1 VNDALLLNKVIAS
14 ERFFHQQYLIH
25 TRMISTDD
33 SLISKYKMIAY
44 NYEDQ
49 IKLYEENISRLKK
62 LNQIASGELQDESAR
77 KKKWKKAT
85 LIAIPISLS
94 IGFVCGV
101 LLAL

>member
-1 VNDALLLNKVIAS
+1 
-14 ERFFHQQYLIH
+14 
-25 TRMISTDD
+25 MISIDD

-62 LNQIASGELQDESAR
+62 LNQIASGELQDESER

-85 LIAIPISLS
+85 LISIPISIS

-101 LLAL
+101 LLML

>member
-1 VNDALLLNKVIAS
+1 
-14 ERFFHQQYLIH
+14 
-25 TRMISTDD
+25 
-33 SLISKYKMIAY
+33 MIAY

-62 LNQIASGELQDESAR
+62 LNQIASGELQDESER

-85 LIAIPISLS
+85 LIAIPISIS

-101 LLAL
+101 LVVL

>member
-1 VNDALLLNKVIAS
+1 
-14 ERFFHQQYLIH
+14 
-25 TRMISTDD
+25 
-33 SLISKYKMIAY
+33 MIAY

-62 LNQIASGELQDESAR
+62 LNQITSGELQDESAR

>member
-1 VNDALLLNKVIAS
+1 VNDALLLNKIIAS
-14 ERFFHQQYLIH
+14 ERFFHKQYLIQS
-25 TRMISTDD
+25 RMISIDD
-33 SLISKYKMIAY
+33 SVITRYKMIAY

-94 IGFVCGV
+94 IGFACGF

>member
-1 VNDALLLNKVIAS
+1 
-14 ERFFHQQYLIH
+14 
-25 TRMISTDD
+25 MISVDD
-33 SLISKYKMIAY
+33 SLITKYKMIAY

-62 LNQIASGELQDESAR
+62 LNQIASEELQDESER

-85 LIAIPISLS
+85 LIAIPISIS

-101 LLAL
+101 LLVL

>member
-1 VNDALLLNKVIAS
+1 
-14 ERFFHQQYLIH
+14 
-25 TRMISTDD
+25 MISIDD

>member
-14 ERFFHQQYLIH
+14 ERFFHKQYLIQS
-25 TRMISTDD
+25 RMISIDD
-33 SLISKYKMIAY
+33 SVITRYKMIAH

-49 IKLYEENISRLKK
+49 IKLYEENISRLKQ
-62 LNQIASGELQDESAR
+62 LYVIADGQLQDESAR

-85 LIAIPISLS
+85 LIAIPISIS

>member
-1 VNDALLLNKVIAS
+1 
-14 ERFFHQQYLIH
+14 
-25 TRMISTDD
+25 MISIDD

-62 LNQIASGELQDESAR
+62 LNQITSGELQDESAR

>member
-14 ERFFHQQYLIH
+14 ERFFHKQYLIH
-25 TRMISTDD
+25 TRMISIDD
-33 SLISKYKMIAY
+33 SVITRYKMIAH

-49 IKLYEENISRLKK
+49 IKLYEENISRLKQ
-62 LNQIASGELQDESAR
+62 LYVVTEGQLQDESAR